1 LSKDPIKEYLKDPDK
16 RAKLFLLIPGG
27 MILSTVLIVIGTLI
41 FILMLLG
48 II

>member
-16 RAKLFLLIPGG
+16 RAKLFLLITGG